1 MKYWPLILALLSVF
15 IIFSPVL
22 NTYFSQDDWVFLSH
36 TYKQPFIKIF
46 DHHLDVFY
54 RPVGQQLFFW
64 IGSGLFGLD
73 AGGFHFLGILV
84 HLLNI
89 ILLWKLFRYFPA
101 EQGPASRDKILS
113 NTKLFLLLFYA
124 VNPAHFVALNWLTQV
139 DLEIAVSFALASIY
153 LLRSDL
159 SVRQGQT
166 LLDVAKKTGAL
177 LLFLFGILSH
187 EVVVF
192 LPVVWWVWFKQKRMA
207 VLGLISGLSLIGAK
221 FLANPFSS
229 NADYT
234 VSTNISGI
242 LSTLKWYGLRAL
254 FIPEGVRNFPYWIT
268 IGSLI
273 TPVLLILIFR
283 QKIIKGMLFYFLG
296 ILPVLGFGSHLLAAY
311 AIFGIA
317 LMVIELSSSRACRE
331 IQRSD
336 LDRPD
341 SVGARF
347 LGFARNDTIYLLM
360 LVLILSSMIFIH
372 FNYSN
377 HWSTTRGIVS
387 QRLTSEYFISGVE
400 RRPEIL
406 ARAENFKEN
415 HEIYFSSMMGRQY
428 EVLDRGGRGIIDF
441 LFYRSNDMT
450 TQFLPD
456 AQYFKDNI
464 ISGKF
469 PVWNPWIMAGMPYLL
484 DPQNF
489 LWYPP
494 NYLLLLMPLE
504 LGFFIL
510 LIGHLLFAG
519 LFVRKVSDTL
529 QDTLQ
534 KNNWVGWLGA
544 GMFMFSPKLIGHI
557 EEGNWSLV
565 IAASWLPM
573 LYWSLK
579 NKRFNWLAI
588 SLSAIIINNLNIG
601 YYSLLFTILF
611 FILIKRSNLA
621 KARLDLKILKTFV
634 AVILLTIPR
643 WLPLVLFGNQT
654 VRANLQEAP
663 LPFWSWIK
671 IMKSLFFPLA
681 GGHPVLQNE
690 EVLYVGIIPVLLI
703 TVYLLFKGPAL
714 LRQGRALFWFVWLTF
729 ISLVALNVKT
739 PIYFLIK
746 LLPGFSLLRITTR
759 PWIFMSLAL
768 ALAVPMIVKQIRE
781 IGEIRGIRVNRKIVN
796 TVIGVLSGLI
806 LAEFIWFDWK
816 IFVRREIVLDKVPIG
831 FYQIMASSGKSVRAY
846 CTTGCLDRLTAQKM
860 GIAVLGGNNPVQLT
874 SFVNYLQKVGGYTE
888 TGYFPILPPY
898 TVFNQQPQP
907 NAEELAKTATK
918 FIVSPYELK
927 DDNLELVDQEGKFR
941 LYRNDAKMIQF
952 KDHYFELY

>member
-1 MKYWPLILALLSVF
+1 MKYWPLILALLF
-15 IIFSPVL
+15 AFLIFSPVL

-36 TYKQPFIKIF
+36 TYKQPFVKIF
-46 DHHLDVFY
+46 DHHPEAFY

-64 IGSGLFGLD
+64 LGSNVFGLD
-73 AGGFHFLGILV
+73 ASGFHLLGLSI
-84 HLLNI
+84 HFLNI
-89 ILLWKLFRYFPA
+89 LLLWKLFRYF
-101 EQGPASRDKILS
+101 KISKYTQFL
-113 NTKLFLLLFYA
+113 LLLFYA
-124 VNPAHFVALNWLTQV
+124 VNPAHFVALNWLTQI
-139 DLEIAVSFALASIY
+139 DIEIAVGFGLATILFWKRTILPFIFFLGG
-153 LLRSDL
+153 LLAHETVVTLPVAMAVWAFKGPASQ
-159 SVRQGQT
+159 RQGR
-166 LLDVAKKTGAL
+166 AL
-177 LLFLFGILSH
+177 FKPAIFFLSGIL
-187 EVVVF
+187 
-192 LPVVWWVWFKQKRMA
+192 
-207 VLGLISGLSLIGAK
+207 VLVIK
-221 FLANPFSS
+221 FLSNPFSS

-341 SVGARF
+341 LVGTRF

-372 FNYSN
+372 FNYPN
-377 HWSTTRGIVS
+377 HWSTTRGIIS
-387 QRLTSEYFISGVE
+387 QKLTNEYFISGIE

-406 ARAENFKEN
+406 ARAEDFKEN
-415 HEIYFSSMMGRQY
+415 SEIYFSSMMGRQY
-428 EVLDRGGRGIIDF
+428 GVLDRGGGRGIIDF
-441 LFYRSNDMT
+441 LFYRGNDMT

-464 ISGKF
+464 IFGKF
-469 PVWNPWIMAGMPYLL
+469 PVWNPWIMAGMPYFL

-504 LGFFIL
+504 LGFLIL

-529 QDTLQ
+529 Q

-544 GMFMFSPKLIGHI
+544 GIFMFSPKLIGHI
-557 EEGNWSLV
+557 EEGNWSLM
-565 IAASWLPM
+565 ISASWLPF
-573 LYWSLK
+573 LYWTLR

-601 YYSLLFTILF
+601 YYAVLFASIYF
-611 FILIKRSNLA
+611 LIVFERPGLA
-621 KARLDLKILKTFV
+621 AVARPGLKMLKTLIATF
-634 AVILLTIPR
+634 ILTIPR

-663 LPFWSWIK
+663 LPFWSWMK
-671 IMKSLFFPLA
+671 IIKSLFFPLA
-681 GGHPVLQNE
+681 KGHPVLQNE
-690 EVLYVGIIPVLLI
+690 EILYVGIMPVLLI
-703 TVYLLFKGPAL
+703 AAYLLWRLGGL
-714 LRQGRALFWFVWLTF
+714 GRLGKLGKVGRFWIVWLGF
-729 ISLVALNVKT
+729 ISLVAVNLKT
-739 PIYFLIK
+739 PFYFLIK

-768 ALAVPMIVKQIRE
+768 AIFVPGIISMLAKRSKLLAGAVALIILLEFVYFDYGIFSRRQVIQDDVPFKFYQTMS
-781 IGEIRGIRVNRKIVN
+781 
-796 TVIGVLSGLI
+796 LSG
-806 LAEFIWFDWK
+806 K
-816 IFVRREIVLDKVPIG
+816 PI
-831 FYQIMASSGKSVRAY
+831 RAY
-846 CTTGCLDRLTAQKM
+846 CTTGCLNRFKAQES
-860 GIAVLGGNNPVQLT
+860 GIAILGGNNPVQLI
-874 SFVNYLQKVGGYTE
+874 SFVNYLQKAGGYME

-898 TVFNQQPQP
+898 TVFSQQPQP
-907 NAEELAKTATK
+907 DAELLAQTATK
-918 FIVSPYELK
+918 FVVSPYELK
-927 DDNLELVDQEGKFR
+927 DDKLKLIDQEQDYR
-941 LYRNDAKMIQF
+941 LYQNTVDLTEY
-952 KDHYFELY
+952 KDHYFSL